1 MPTLPEE
8 ARERLFGATHAFD
21 HPLTIA
27 VCAVVA
33 GALIVSGA
41 AIAVLSRTRRVSVET
56 ARELRLRWIS
66 WCWLAPAMIVP
77 VLLGA
82 FWTMLAVLLLSLL
95 SYREYA
101 RATGVFRERIISIV
115 VVLST
120 LMLNFAAL
128 DHFDRLFF
136 ACGPLGVAL
145 IAIATIPLD
154 RPQGYI
160 QRIGLGSLGYALFCF
175 SFGYLSNMANVREYR
190 PLLLLILTGV
200 SLNDVFAYC
209 CGKLIGGPKLLPLT
223 SPKKTVA
230 GALGALLLTTL
241 LVGSLAHWLYP
252 GTAVDHW
259 PQLATLGLLV
269 SGLGQLGDLTLSS
282 VKRDLGV
289 KDVSHAIP
297 GHGGLLDR
305 FDSLVLVP
313 PAVYHYLSLY
323 LGPLGSDEPARIL
336 TGG

>member
-1 MPTLPEE
+1 MPTIPEE
-8 ARERLFGATHAFD
+8 ARERLFGASHAFD
-21 HPLTIA
+21 HPLTVT

-33 GALIVSGA
+33 GALMVSGL
-41 AIAVLSRTRRVSVET
+41 AIGLLSRTARVSRET
-56 ARELRLRWIS
+56 GHELWLRWSS

-82 FWTMLAVLLLSLL
+82 FWTVLAVLVLSLL

-115 VVLST
+115 VVLAT
-120 LMLNFAAL
+120 LMLSFAAL

-145 IAIATIPLD
+145 ITVATIPLD

-160 QRIGLGSLGYALFCF
+160 QRIGLGTLGFALFCF
-175 SFGYLSNMANVREYR
+175 SLGYLSNMANLHDYR
-190 PLLLLILTGV
+190 PLLLLILAGV

-209 CGKLIGGPKLLPLT
+209 CGKLIGGPKLLPAT
-223 SPKKTVA
+223 SPGKTVA
-230 GALGALLLTTL
+230 GALGALMLTTVL
-241 LVGSLAHWLYP
+241 IASLAHWLYP
-252 GTAVDHW
+252 GTEIDRW
-259 PQLATLGLLV
+259 PRLGTLGLLV

-323 LGPLGSDEPARIL
+323 LGPLGGEEPARIL

>member
-1 MPTLPEE
+1 MPTLPPEV
-8 ARERLFGATHAFD
+8 RERLFGASHAFD
-21 HPLTIA
+21 HPLTVA

-33 GALIVSGA
+33 GALIISGVM
-41 AIAVLSRTRRVSVET
+41 IAVLARTGRISAET
-56 ARELRLRWIS
+56 ARELRLRWTS

-82 FWTMLAVLLLSLL
+82 FWTVLAVLALSLL

-101 RATGVFRERIISIV
+101 RATGVFRERVISIV
-115 VVLST
+115 VVLAT
-120 LMLNFAAL
+120 LALSFAAL
-128 DHFDRLFF
+128 DHFERLFF

-154 RPQGYI
+154 RPAGYI
-160 QRIGLGSLGYALFCF
+160 QRIGLGALGYALFCF
-175 SFGYLSNMANVREYR
+175 SFGYLSNMANVRDYR

-209 CGKLIGGPKLLPLT
+209 CGKLLGGPKLLPVT
-223 SPKKTVA
+223 SPRKTVS
-230 GALGALLLTTL
+230 GALGALVLTTL
-241 LVGSLAHWLYP
+241 LVAVLAHWLYP
-252 GTAVDHW
+252 GTEIDRW
-259 PQLATLGLLV
+259 PRLATLGLLI

-323 LGPLGSDEPARIL
+323 LGPLGGDEPARIL

>member
-1 MPTLPEE
+1 MPSIPAA
-8 ARERLFGATHAFD
+8 ARERLFGASHAFD
-21 HPLTIA
+21 HPLTIT
-27 VCAVVA
+27 VCALVA
-33 GALIVSGA
+33 AGLAVSGI
-41 AIAVLSRTRRVSVET
+41 AIALLTRTRRVSDET
-56 ARELRLRWIS
+56 AHELWLRWRS
-66 WCWLAPAMIVP
+66 WCWLAPCMIVP

-82 FWTMLAVLLLSLL
+82 FWTILAVLLLSLL

-101 RATGVFRERIISIV
+101 RATGEFRERTISIV
-115 VVLST
+115 VVMVT
-120 LMLNFAAL
+120 LVLNFAAI

-145 IAIATIPLD
+145 IVMATIPSD
-154 RPQGYI
+154 RPQGFI
-160 QRIGLGSLGYALFCF
+160 QRIGLGALGYLLFCF
-175 SFGYLSNMANVREYR
+175 SLGYLSNMTNMPDYR
-190 PLLLLILTGV
+190 PLLLLILMAV

-209 CGKLIGGPKLLPLT
+209 CGKLIGGPKLLPAT

-230 GALGALLLTTL
+230 GALGALILTTL
-241 LVGSLAHWLYP
+241 LVALLGHWLYA
-252 GTAVDHW
+252 GTPIDHW
-259 PQLATLGLLV
+259 SRLATLGLLI

-289 KDVSHAIP
+289 KDVSRAIP

-323 LGPLGSDEPARIL
+323 LGPLGSEEPTRIL